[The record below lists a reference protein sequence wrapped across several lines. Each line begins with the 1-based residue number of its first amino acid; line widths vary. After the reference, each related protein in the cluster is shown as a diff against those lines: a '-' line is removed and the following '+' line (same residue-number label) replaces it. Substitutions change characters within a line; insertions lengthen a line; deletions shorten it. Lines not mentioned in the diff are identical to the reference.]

1 MLEMLRLIL
10 SGCNGRMG
18 RAVEHLCAAQPDLE
32 IAAGFDLLGTGDR
45 DFPVFSSPAE
55 FQGQADAVI
64 DFSSP
69 AALPALLDFCTARRL
84 PVVLATTGYSQEQL
98 AAIDRAAERI
108 PVFRSANM
116 SVGVNVLLALV
127 RQATAALGGDYDI
140 EIVEKHHNKKV
151 DAPSGTALM
160 LADAAASA
168 LPCQPDYVY
177 DRHSVRRARA
187 KEEIGICS
195 VRGGGIVGDHDVL
208 FAGENEVITLS
219 HSAMSREVFAS
230 GAIRAARFLSG
241 VASPGLYSMTDLVQ
255 ATLL

>member
-1 MLEMLRLIL
+1 MLRLIL

-69 AALPALLDFCTARRL
+69 AALPALLDFCTARRV

-98 AAIDRAAERI
+98 ATIDRAAERI

-160 LADAAASA
+160 LADAAAFA

>member
-1 MLEMLRLIL
+1 MLRWIL

>member
-127 RQATAALGGDYDI
+127 RQATAALGGDYNI

-187 KEEIGICS
+187 KEEIGICP

>member
-1 MLEMLRLIL
+1 MLRLIL

>member
-1 MLEMLRLIL
+1 MLRLIL

-55 FQGQADAVI
+55 FHGQADAVI

-69 AALPALLDFCTARRL
+69 AALPVLLDFCTARRI

-116 SVGVNVLLALV
+116 SLGVNVLLALV

>member
-69 AALPALLDFCTARRL
+69 AALPPLLGFCTARRV

>member
-1 MLEMLRLIL
+1 MLRLIL

-55 FQGQADAVI
+55 FHGQADAVI

-69 AALPALLDFCTARRL
+69 AALPALLDFCTARRI

-98 AAIDRAAERI
+98 AAIDRAGERI

-116 SVGVNVLLALV
+116 SLGVNVLLALV

>member
-69 AALPALLDFCTARRL
+69 AALPALLDFCTARRV

-195 VRGGGIVGDHDVL
+195 VRGGGIVGEHDVL

>member
-55 FQGQADAVI
+55 FHGQADAVI

-69 AALPALLDFCTARRL
+69 AALPALLDFCTARRV

-116 SVGVNVLLALV
+116 SLGVNVLLALV

>member
-1 MLEMLRLIL
+1 MLRLIL

-69 AALPALLDFCTARRL
+69 AALPALLDFCTARRV

-140 EIVEKHHNKKV
+140 EIVEKHRPY
-151 DAPSGTALM
+151 AG
-160 LADAAASA
+160 
-168 LPCQPDYVY
+168 
-177 DRHSVRRARA
+177 R
-187 KEEIGICS
+187 
-195 VRGGGIVGDHDVL
+195 RGGL
-208 FAGENEVITLS
+208 RPPLP
-219 HSAMSREVFAS
+219 
-230 GAIRAARFLSG
+230 ARLC
-241 VASPGLYSMTDLVQ
+241 V
-255 ATLL
+255 

>member
-32 IAAGFDLLGTGDR
+32 IAAGFDLLGTGVR

-55 FQGQADAVI
+55 FHGQADAVI

-69 AALPALLDFCTARRL
+69 AALPALLDFCTARRV

>member
-1 MLEMLRLIL
+1 MLELIL

-69 AALPALLDFCTARRL
+69 AALPALLDFCTARRV

-127 RQATAALGGDYDI
+127 RQATAALGGDYNI
-140 EIVEKHHNKKV
+140 EIVEKHNKKKV

>member
-1 MLEMLRLIL
+1 MLKIAL

-69 AALPALLDFCTARRL
+69 AALPALLDFCTARRV

>member
-1 MLEMLRLIL
+1 MLCLIL

-55 FQGQADAVI
+55 FQGQADAII

-69 AALPALLDFCTARRL
+69 AALPALLDFCTARRV

>member
-10 SGCNGRMG
+10 SGCNVRMG

-55 FQGQADAVI
+55 FQGQADAII

-69 AALPALLDFCTARRL
+69 AALPALLDFCTARRV

>member
-69 AALPALLDFCTARRL
+69 AALPALLDFCTARRV

-127 RQATAALGGDYDI
+127 RQATAALGGDYNI

>member
-1 MLEMLRLIL
+1 MLRLIL

-69 AALPALLDFCTARRL
+69 AALPALLDFCTARRV

-127 RQATAALGGDYDI
+127 RQATAALGGDYNI

>member
-55 FQGQADAVI
+55 FHGQADAVI

-69 AALPALLDFCTARRL
+69 AALPALLDFCTARRV

>member
-69 AALPALLDFCTARRL
+69 AALPALLDFCTARRI

-168 LPCQPDYVY
+168 LPCQPDSVY

-187 KEEIGICS
+187 KKEIGICS

>member
-1 MLEMLRLIL
+1 MVKIII
-10 SGCNGRMG
+10 SGCNGHMG
-18 RAVEHLCAAQPDLE
+18 RVVADLCAADPE
-32 IAAGFDLLGTGDR
+32 VEVAAGFDVLGPADR
-45 DFPVFSSPAE
+45 DFPVYASPE
-55 FQGQADAVI
+55 QFQGQADAVI

-69 AALPALLDFCTARRL
+69 AALPALLDFCTARRV